1 MVIAVSTCVPKTTA
15 CGEIVVRGCS
25 GVSVKILPFVTTPS
39 FPIKLWDGQQC
50 IPRFE
55 RPEQPEDKFERS
67 IKDAH
72 IEEQKKGV
80 RTAIGKFQ
88 TLQTREALIRGLR
101 PSSLEQA
108 IVVLPED
115 LKTGDAAFEGWRAN
129 LYHDS
134 PSPISYRAPKR
145 PAFARKRILTQGGS
159 TKVGMELAID
169 IAPPFAFLH
178 ETQSSKFS
186 ARGCSPSQRKRAGCG
201 KTDGGDG
208 KGEFYVALIVLIRRQ
223 GSRSQ
228 ALEMVVVE
236 GKEVLR
242 RRSDASRPLAHFELR
257 FNPPWQAPPER

>member
-1 MVIAVSTCVPKTTA
+1 MGEDLVIA
-15 CGEIVVRGCS
+15 
-25 GVSVKILPFVTTPS
+25 KIFR
-39 FPIKLWDGQQC
+39 KG
-50 IPRFE
+50 
-55 RPEQPEDKFERS
+55 
-67 IKDAH
+67 IKDKIIHPIGISPTLWAIVKNLGSRDSQSIPYH
-72 IEEQKKGV
+72 PSADKAWTRPGYSIV
-80 RTAIGKFQ
+80 RARSFRADATHAQ
-88 TLQTREALIRGLR
+88 

-134 PSPISYRAPKR
+134 PSPISYRAPKS

-178 ETQSSKFS
+178 ETQSSKSS
-186 ARGCSPSQRKRAGCG
+186 ARGCSPSQRKQAGCG

-257 FNPPWQAPPER
+257 FNPAWQAPPER